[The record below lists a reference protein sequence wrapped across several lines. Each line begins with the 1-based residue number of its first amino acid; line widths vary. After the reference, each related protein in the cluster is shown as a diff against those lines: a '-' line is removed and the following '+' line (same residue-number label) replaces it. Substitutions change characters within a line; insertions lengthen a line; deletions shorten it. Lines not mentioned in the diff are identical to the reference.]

1 MNCRD
6 DGSGGDHVGCGG
18 DYQWICAV
26 CNSNSGCNAIF
37 TIRYFD
43 FTLDHESASAM
54 SMEMPQ

>member
-1 MNCRD
+1 M
-6 DGSGGDHVGCGG
+6 
-18 DYQWICAV
+18 ICAV

-37 TIRYFD
+37 TIRCFD